1 MVTLARGLSQW
12 LVWSSSQCGSWVP
25 REPDGRCIAFYDLA
39 LEMLWYHL
47 PVVTDLPRFKAMET
61 QIRPSQC
68 QSHTRGRE
76 CGLGETLLPLE
87 NALCSHPQMAEAHAV
102 IHLRC
107 PSSSCALD
115 ACQPLG
121 EHREHYNRVLNP
133 EACSLVGKTEIKQG
147 KAQGSCGL
155 ASPPHRTLLKIH
167 QFRRLWSVCFKSM
180 IWDLTRDF
188 NMLFLS
194 LSLLC

>member
-1 MVTLARGLSQW
+1 
-12 LVWSSSQCGSWVP
+12 
-25 REPDGRCIAFYDLA
+25 
-39 LEMLWYHL
+39 
-47 PVVTDLPRFKAMET
+47 
-61 QIRPSQC
+61 
-68 QSHTRGRE
+68 
-76 CGLGETLLPLE
+76 
-87 NALCSHPQMAEAHAV
+87 MAEAHAV

-194 LSLLC
+194 LSFVLAGYYTSRTSKNGPRLSFCRRPDLSHRAGESFDDPFSLSLFSLHPLPNSCSTHSSAIASAVRVSPQKLPADGDQILPGSSG